1 MSQGPAVA
9 AHELILGGQ
18 KSGKSRTAEH
28 RAATWLAGGAGRSA
42 LLLATAWAGDA
53 EMAQRIQRHRVERA
67 LRVPGLATLEL
78 AGWGAG
84 VGDNADLA
92 QPITSASTP
101 QRLLVVDCLTLW
113 LTQLAMPLHGP
124 AADATQ
130 LNAATLALCQAIRS
144 APGPLVLVSNE
155 IGLGV
160 SPLSAEARR
169 FIDALG
175 CVHSQVAAVCNRV
188 TLMVAGCALVV
199 KQETV

>member
-1 MSQGPAVA
+1 MA

-18 KSGKSRTAEH
+18 KSGKSRTAES
-28 RAATWLAGGAGRSA
+28 RAAAWLAGGAGRDA

-78 AGWGAG
+78 AGA
-84 VGDNADLA
+84 GDNADLA
-92 QPITSASTP
+92 QAITSASTL

-113 LTQLAMPLHGP
+113 LTQLAMPMHGP
-124 AADATQ
+124 ATDAAQ
-130 LNAATLALCQAIRS
+130 LHAATVALAQAIRS
-144 APGPLVLVSNE
+144 ASGPLVLVSNE

-175 CVHSQVAAVCNRV
+175 HVHQQVAAACNRV

-199 KQETV
+199 KQEME

>member
-1 MSQGPAVA
+1 MAQ
-9 AHELILGGQ
+9 HELILGGQ

-28 RAATWLAGGAGRSA
+28 RVAAWLAGDAARSA

-53 EMAQRIQRHRVERA
+53 EMAQRIQRHQVDRA

-78 AGWGAG
+78 AGAG
-84 VGDNADLA
+84 LTGQGDHTDLA
-92 QPITSASTP
+92 QAITRASTA
-101 QRLLVVDCLTLW
+101 QCLLVVDCLTLW

-130 LNAATLALCQAIRS
+130 LQAATAALCQAIRA

-160 SPLSAEARR
+160 SPMSAEARR

-175 CVHSQVAAVCNRV
+175 SVHQQVAAACDRV
-188 TLMVAGCALVV
+188 TLMVAGCGLVV
-199 KQETV
+199 KQEG

>member
-1 MSQGPAVA
+1 MV
-9 AHELILGGQ
+9 HELILGGQ

-28 RAATWLAGGAGRSA
+28 RAASWLAGGAGRSA

-78 AGWGAG
+78 AGQGG
-84 VGDNADLA
+84 SVELA
-92 QPITSASTP
+92 QAITAASTP
-101 QRLLVVDCLTLW
+101 QHLLVVDCLTLW

-124 AADATQ
+124 AADAVQ
-130 LNAATLALCQAIRS
+130 LDAATLALCQAIQG

-175 CVHSQVAAVCNRV
+175 HVHSQVAATCNRV
-188 TLMVAGCALVV
+188 TLLVAGCALVV
-199 KQETV
+199 KQELE

>member
-1 MSQGPAVA
+1 MA

-28 RAATWLAGGAGRSA
+28 RAATWLAGGGGRGA
-42 LLLATAWAGDA
+42 LLLATAWAGDV
-53 EMAQRIQRHRVERA
+53 EMAQRIERHRVDRA

-78 AGWGAG
+78 AAQGLPGQG
-84 VGDNADLA
+84 TTDLA
-92 QPITSASTP
+92 QAITTASTA
-101 QRLLVVDCLTLW
+101 QCLLVVDCLTLW

-124 AADATQ
+124 AADAAQ
-130 LNAATLALCQAIRS
+130 LDAATAALALAVRS

-175 CVHSQVAAVCNRV
+175 SAHQQVAAACNRV

-199 KQETV
+199 KQETA

>member
-1 MSQGPAVA
+1 MA

-18 KSGKSRTAEH
+18 KSGKSRTAEQ

-42 LLLATAWAGDA
+42 LLLATAWGGDA
-53 EMAQRIQRHRVERA
+53 EMAQRIQRHRVDRA

-78 AGWGAG
+78 AGVGEGAGAG
-84 VGDNADLA
+84 VGGSADLA
-92 QPITSASTP
+92 QAITRASTP
-101 QRLLVVDCLTLW
+101 QCLLVVDCLTLW

-124 AADATQ
+124 AADAAQ
-130 LNAATLALCQAIRS
+130 LDAATLALCQAMHA

-175 CVHSQVAAVCNRV
+175 HVHQQVAAACNRV

-199 KQETV
+199 KQEMA